1 MNRRTFLAFAAI
13 TVLSASASACG
24 ISADTKPRDIA
35 ENAKQEL
42 GGAIAPGGGVATGKA
57 RIYLIGPAATGQT
70 PLLQPVARTAET
82 ATELIRSLL
91 SGPNDTEVAQ
101 QYRTAIPV
109 GTGLRSATLQ
119 IDTLRV
125 DVTEQLLQLSGGD
138 LVDALAQ
145 IVFTASELDGVRR
158 VKVLVNGAEQQW
170 PAGNGTLQSA
180 PLTVYDFP
188 GRLPSAQPP
197 YPAIP
202 TPTDGG

>member
-1 MNRRTFLAFAAI
+1 MNRRAMLTLGLAA
-13 TVLSASASACG
+13 VLSACG
-24 ISADTKPRDIA
+24 IQSDTKPRDIA

-42 GGAIAPGGGVATGKA
+42 GGAVAPGGGVATGTA

-70 PLLQPVARTAET
+70 AVLQPVARTADT

-91 SGPNDTEVAQ
+91 SGPNDAEVAE

-109 GTGLRSATLQ
+109 GTALRSATLQ
-119 IDTLRV
+119 FNTLRV
-125 DVTEQLLQLSGGD
+125 DVTEPLLQLSGGD

-145 IVFTASELDGVRR
+145 IVFTATELDGVRQ
-158 VKVLVNGAEQQW
+158 VKVLVNGADQQW

-188 GRLPSAQPP
+188 GRVPSAQPA

-202 TPTDGG
+202 TPSDGG